1 MQDFETAVRIELVKK
16 GETIKL
22 MAIRLGINYNYLY
35 QVLRGQRNSEEIVR
49 KVKEYLG
56 LNDDAE

>member
-1 MQDFETAVRIELVKK
+1 MQDFETTVKIELIKK

-22 MAIRLGINYNYLY
+22 MAIKLGINYNYMY
-35 QVLRGQRNSEEIVR
+35 QVLKGQRNSEEIVG